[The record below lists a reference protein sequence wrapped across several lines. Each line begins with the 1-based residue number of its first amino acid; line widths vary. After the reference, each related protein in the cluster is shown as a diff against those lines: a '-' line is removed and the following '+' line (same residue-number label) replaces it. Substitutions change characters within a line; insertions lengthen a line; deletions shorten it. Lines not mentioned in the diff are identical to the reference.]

1 MRQPEWNETDMRTRR
16 EFVLGAA
23 AASALALRAPAALAS
38 DASFASAE
46 QRTES
51 LDQLHALVI
60 ADANE
65 ILFAK
70 AFRGPPL
77 DQPVNVKSVSKTI
90 VALLT
95 GIAIEQQ
102 VLPSVDATIA
112 ELAPELIPP
121 EAEPAVAEIAVSDLL
136 TMRAGLER
144 TSGPNYGAWVES
156 RNWIADALSRPMV
169 AEPGEQFLYSTGSYH
184 VLGAI
189 LTRRSGRSLLTL
201 AREWLGEPLGIN
213 VLPWTRD
220 PQGYFMGGNNMAL
233 APMDLARIGQAALA
247 DGVWGARTVVPPA
260 WIETSWQP
268 RTRSPFSGDD
278 YGYGWFLT
286 QLDGEE
292 VAYARGYGGQMLYVA
307 RDKGV
312 VAAIT
317 SDSTRP
323 ARSQGYAGEL
333 KRLFAE
339 EILPNV
345 GT

>member
-1 MRQPEWNETDMRTRR
+1 MRTRR

-23 AASALALRAPAALAS
+23 ATSALALRAPATRAS
-38 DASFASAE
+38 DASPSFASAE
-46 QRTES
+46 QRAES
-51 LDQLHALVI
+51 LEQLHALVI
-60 ADANE
+60 ANADD

-70 AFRGPPL
+70 AFRGPPP
-77 DQPVNVKSVSKTI
+77 DRPVNVKSVSKTI

-102 VLPSVDATIA
+102 VVPSVDATIA
-112 ELAPELIPP
+112 ELAPELIPR
-121 EAEPAVAEIAVSDLL
+121 EADPAVAEIAVSDLL

-156 RNWIADALSRPMV
+156 RDWIAHALSRPMV
-169 AEPGEQFLYSTGSYH
+169 AEPGEEFLYSTGSYH
-184 VLGAI
+184 ILGAI
-189 LTRRSGRSLLTL
+189 LAHRSRRSLLAL
-201 AREWLGEPLGIN
+201 AREWLGDPLGID
-213 VLPWTRD
+213 VAPWTRD

-233 APMDLARIGQAALA
+233 APTDLARIGQTVLA
-247 DGVWGARTVVPPA
+247 DGVWSARTVVPPE
-260 WIETSWQP
+260 WIAASWQP
-268 RTRSPFSGDD
+268 RARSPFSGDA

-317 SDSTRP
+317 SDSTLP
-323 ARSQGYAGEL
+323 ARSHGYAGEL

-345 GT
+345 VT

>member
-1 MRQPEWNETDMRTRR
+1 MKTRR
-16 EFVLGAA
+16 DFVLSAA
-23 AASALALRAPAALAS
+23 AAAALALRAPGARAS
-38 DASFASAE
+38 DASASFASAE
-46 QRTES
+46 RRAES
-51 LDQLHALVI
+51 LEQLHALVI
-60 ADANE
+60 ANADE
-65 ILFAK
+65 ILFAR
-70 AFRGPPL
+70 AFRGPPA
-77 DQPVNVKSVSKTI
+77 DRPVNVKSVSKTI

-102 VLPSVDATIA
+102 VLPSADATIA

-156 RNWIADALSRPMV
+156 RDWIAHALSRPMV
-169 AEPGEQFLYSTGSYH
+169 AEPGEDFLYSTGSYH
-184 VLGAI
+184 ILGAI
-189 LTRRSGRSLLTL
+189 LAQRSGRSLLTL
-201 AREWLGEPLGIN
+201 AREWLGDPLGID
-213 VLPWTRD
+213 VSPWTRD

-233 APMDLARIGQAALA
+233 APTDLVRIGQSVLTG
-247 DGVWGARTVVPPA
+247 GVWGARTVVPPA

-286 QLDGEE
+286 RLDGEE

-317 SDSTRP
+317 SDPTRP

-345 GT
+345 SA

>member
-1 MRQPEWNETDMRTRR
+1 MKTRR

-23 AASALALRAPAALAS
+23 AASALTLRAPTARAS
-38 DASFASAE
+38 DAPPPFASAG
-46 QRTES
+46 QRAEA
-51 LDQLHALVI
+51 LEQLHAIVI
-60 ADANE
+60 ANADE

-70 AFRGPPL
+70 AFRGPPV

-121 EAEPAVAEIAVSDLL
+121 EAEPAVAEVAVGDLL

-156 RNWIADALSRPMV
+156 RDWIAHALSRPMV
-169 AEPGEQFLYSTGSYH
+169 AEPGEDFLYSTGSYH

-189 LTRRSGRSLLTL
+189 LAHRSGRSLLAL
-201 AREWLGEPLGIN
+201 ARAWLGEPLGID
-213 VLPWTRD
+213 VSPWTRD

-233 APMDLARIGQAALA
+233 APTDLVRIGQKVLA
-247 DGVWGARTVVPPA
+247 GGVWTARTVVPPA

-286 QLDGEE
+286 ELDGDE

-317 SDSTRP
+317 SDPTRP

-345 GT
+345 ST